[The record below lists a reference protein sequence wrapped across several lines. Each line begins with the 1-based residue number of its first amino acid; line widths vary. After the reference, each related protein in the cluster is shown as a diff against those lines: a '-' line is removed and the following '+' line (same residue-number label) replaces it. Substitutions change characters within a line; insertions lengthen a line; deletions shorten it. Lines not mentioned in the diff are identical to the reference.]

1 MESHGEDK
9 GEWTQVALGV
19 IPIGHEREIFHSE
32 DSHHLNNLPREV
44 VDSAT
49 LDTFKSHLERVLG
62 HLV

>member
-9 GEWTQVALGV
+9 GEWTQVALGEILV
-19 IPIGHEREIFHSE
+19 GHERKIFHIE
-32 DSHHLNNLPREV
+32 DSHHWNNLPREV

-49 LDTFKSHLERVLG
+49 LDTFKSCLDRVLG